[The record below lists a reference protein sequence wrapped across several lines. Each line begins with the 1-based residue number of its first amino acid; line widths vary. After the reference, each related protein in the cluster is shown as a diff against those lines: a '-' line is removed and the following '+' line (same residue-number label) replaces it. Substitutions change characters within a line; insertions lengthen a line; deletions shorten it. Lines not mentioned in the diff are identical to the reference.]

1 MNRRCAA
8 TTNGREWRHLPL
20 RPKGISMFQ
29 KATKLAK
36 RVVGCTAL
44 ALTVCTVLS
53 PIDAAQART
62 PFVVTGQR
70 NHSFAAVRNFYT
82 PYQPSVRAATGRYG
96 FYAPWAAALR
106 HAHARDAVP
115 ACIVRRTWAGLLGTI
130 EGATPRSR
138 NAPHLP
144 LAYASA
150 PSPALLCG
158 RRKCAIFSRLAGEGR
173 CHRFGR
179 SVFGSKGQRSSIGHR
194 QHLGLRARQM

>member
-96 FYAPWAAALR
+96 FYAPWAVKRPSGMPMRGTPFLRALC
-106 HAHARDAVP
+106 AVLGP
-115 ACIVRRTWAGLLGTI
+115 AC
-130 EGATPRSR
+130 
-138 NAPHLP
+138 
-144 LAYASA
+144 
-150 PSPALLCG
+150 
-158 RRKCAIFSRLAGEGR
+158 
-173 CHRFGR
+173 
-179 SVFGSKGQRSSIGHR
+179 
-194 QHLGLRARQM
+194 